1 MAEKL
6 SLTDEI
12 QNFVQK
18 SYEFSRDGENTVND
32 LWSEE
37 IKAFIDAQTL
47 KSLYFTEDWVYII
60 IDLIANKLSAQELRV
75 MNSKINEDGSRS
87 WEPNDAHPL
96 NKLLKNPNEN
106 QDYHSF
112 MYQLVTEL
120 FLSGNAIGWYQRLNN
135 QLTIIPT
142 EKVQLDFNSIGKV
155 QNYLIYVTSQ
165 ESAGYYDKN
174 AEITIPAKE
183 VFHVR
188 RPNPNSVVWGLSPFT
203 PGRKAILF
211 NRYTT
216 DYLNSF
222 YLKQATPG
230 MALEMDKTVNE
241 AQALRQLRTF
251 ELAYTGRRNQRRTMI
266 LPKGMKATPLTHS
279 LSDQRIVDL
288 INMNRET
295 IINMFK
301 IPPHELGLQK
311 SGSLGSEE
319 YKTALR
325 NFWEATLIP
334 ATKMVS
340 GVLTKF
346 FKNQLGESN
355 ELQFDLTTVSA
366 LSEDYLSKADIGAK
380 MLQAGL
386 SVNEVRAKVWKEQ
399 PIDSPEADAPYVLKP
414 AQPSPFSLSLP
425 EPEPQ
430 PVQEPQP
437 EELSVVNKAELIN
450 QFVETKVPGWRQS
463 VSKQLTDI
471 VENDNGKE
479 FNAFVLEML
488 TAMSE
493 AAVKVTQDE
502 LIEKA
507 AQPPNRKELRKRL
520 NEAFDNFEGEWID
533 EYNRRL
539 KSSVDIGYD
548 QQLSF
553 VFNEQDKREIIAL
566 KTEGEKQRR
575 ATLEARGLQTFAGV
589 SNTHTETIMREITIG
604 VQKGETV
611 QQIARRIRETFAN
624 PEAWVAR
631 SKTIARTEMLTAVS
645 IGQSAALKNAKK
657 VLPGLKK
664 AWITADDERVRD
676 SHTMAQGD
684 GAIDVDDAFS
694 NGLEYPREPGSPP
707 EEAINCRCTLIMIP
721 EGENL

>member
-1 MAEKL
+1 MAEKT
-6 SLTDEI
+6 SINDEI

-18 SYEFSRDGENTVND
+18 SYEFSRDGENSVND

-60 IDLIANKLSAQELRV
+60 IDLIANKLSAQDLRV
-75 MNSKINEDGSRS
+75 MQSKVNDDGSKS

-96 NKLLKNPNEN
+96 NRLLKNPNEN
-106 QDYHSF
+106 QDYHAF

-135 QLTIIPT
+135 QLVIIPT
-142 EKVQLDFNSIGKV
+142 EKIQLDFNNVGKI
-155 QNYLIYVTSQ
+155 QNYLIHVSNE
-165 ESAGYYDKN
+165 ESAGYYDRN
-174 AEITIPAKE
+174 SEITIPVKE
-183 VFHVR
+183 VFHVK

-203 PGRKAILF
+203 PGRKAVLF

-266 LPKGMKATPLTHS
+266 LPKGMKATPMTHS
-279 LSDQRIVDL
+279 LADQRIVDL

-295 IINMFK
+295 IINIFK

-340 GVLTKF
+340 GVLSKF

-366 LSEDYLSKADIGAK
+366 LADDYQSKADIGAR

-399 PIDSPEADAPYVLKP
+399 PIDSEEANAPYVLKP
-414 AQPSPFSLSLP
+414 AQQPAFGLSIPVEQKP
-425 EPEPQ
+425 EPAQESEP
-430 PVQEPQP
+430 VEPIDQKII
-437 EELSVVNKAELIN
+437 S
-450 QFVETKVPGWRQS
+450 FVETKVPGWRQS

-471 VENDNGKE
+471 VENDNGKA
-479 FNAFVLEML
+479 FNAFVMEIL
-488 TAMSE
+488 TSMSE
-493 AAVKVTQDE
+493 AAVKVTSEE
-502 LIEKA
+502 LVEKA
-507 AQPPNRKELRKRL
+507 AQPPNRRELRKRL
-520 NEAFDNFEGEWID
+520 NKAFDEFEGEWID

-553 VFNEQDKREIIAL
+553 VFNEQDRREIIAL

-575 ATLEARGLQTFAGV
+575 ATLEARGLQSFAGI
-589 SNTHTETIMREITIG
+589 SNTHTETIMREITAG
-604 VQKGETV
+604 VEKGETV
-611 QQIARRIRETFAN
+611 QQIARRIRDTFAD

-645 IGQSAALKNAKK
+645 IGQNAALRNAKK

-684 GAIDVDDAFS
+684 GAIDVDKAFS